1 MGNFKVG
8 QWVRALVNWGSIE
21 KGKVYQIP
29 HLDNDGEPWFTPDGS
44 GGWTDYLSLD
54 EIEPW
59 TPRVGERVRMIKTVD
74 GHKAEC
80 GATVVHTDGSKLQ
93 PYVIDLDKPHGWAH
107 SGRGYAK
114 AECGWWVAAD
124 DIEPLIATAEALR
137 ATDDRADAGGGFK
150 AGDKIRLVKSAI
162 KGSRTI
168 GKIYGAVKWNGISAE
183 TSVNFVDDKGDHTWA
198 PGEYFELHKPI
209 QIEAGKFYKTRDGR
223 KVGPMAQLWG
233 TWRDADRR
241 ITSQSW
247 FADGTFIQGLISQL
261 DLISEWVEPAS
272 NDNAPVAQKPA
283 AKPAK
288 FKVGDK
294 IRHKHLGH
302 EGFVEA
308 LPCEGYVK
316 VQWPSEGWG
325 ATDPEGDLELIVT
338 PVAPTP
344 TAIVALIENGKPK
357 PAVRPHVHASAEL
370 AQKEA
375 DRLANKFKGKQ
386 FGVYVL
392 SSISEQAK
400 PVYDHKWQRLAAEGL
415 KIDAIKEL
423 RGITGMGLKPA
434 KDAVEYFLQAA

>member
-29 HLDNDGEPWFTPDGS
+29 HLDDDGEPWFTPDGS

-59 TPRVGERVRMIKTVD
+59 TPCVGERVRVVYGRSWD
-74 GHKAEC
+74 GE
-80 GATVVHTDGSKLQ
+80 GDVYRNDGSFIFVVMKTGASAGANGGFR
-93 PYVIDLDKPHGWAH
+93 I
-107 SGRGYAK
+107 S
-114 AECGWWVAAD
+114 E
-124 DIEPLIATAEALR
+124 IEPISAEALP
-137 ATDDRADAGGGFK
+137 AK
-150 AGDKIRLVKSAI
+150 L
-162 KGSRTI
+162 
-168 GKIYGAVKWNGISAE
+168 
-183 TSVNFVDDKGDHTWA
+183 
-198 PGEYFELHKPI
+198 

-223 KVGPMAQLWG
+223 KVGPMEQSWG
-233 TWRDADRR
+233 AWRDATRR
-241 ITSQSW
+241 LTSQSW
-247 FADGTFIQGLISQL
+247 SANGTFIAGLVSNL

-272 NDNAPVAQKPA
+272 NDNAPVVEYPA

-288 FKVGDK
+288 FKVGD
-294 IRHKHLGH
+294 
-302 EGFVEA
+302 V
-308 LPCEGYVK
+308 
-316 VQWPSEGWG
+316 
-325 ATDPEGDLELIVT
+325 VT
-338 PVAPTP
+338 PSHGHSKATATVTRSNDDNDIHVKWNGGECGSITGWQAWELSLVTPATPTP
-344 TAIVALIENGKPK
+344 TAIVALVENGKPK
-357 PAVRPHVHASAEL
+357 PADRPHVHASAEL
-370 AQKEA
+370 AAKEA

-400 PVYDHKWQRLAAEGL
+400 PVYDHKWQRLAADGL